1 MNRIKESTV
10 GKLHNQLISF
20 FELDKESII
29 TSHSIKK
36 NYIND
41 VLDWVDLRIML
52 YNEYDVKIPLKD
64 LKGANSLHFL
74 SGLINHYIKLQ
85 TQPIRLGKAS

>member
-20 FELDKESII
+20 FELGKESII
-29 TSHSIKK
+29 TSASIKK
-36 NYIND
+36 NYIKD

-52 YNEYDVKIPLKD
+52 YNEYGVKIPLKD
-64 LKGANSLHFL
+64 LRGANSLNLL

-85 TQPIRLGKAS
+85 SQPIPLGKAS